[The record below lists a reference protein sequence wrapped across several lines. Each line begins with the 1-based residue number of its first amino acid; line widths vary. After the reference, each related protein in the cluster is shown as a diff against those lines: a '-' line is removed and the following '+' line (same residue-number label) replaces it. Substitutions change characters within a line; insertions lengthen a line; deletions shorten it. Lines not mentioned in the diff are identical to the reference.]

1 MSRRQHTGRVS
12 ESELFELVSE
22 IYDAALGSVTWESVL
37 PHVVRSFGGEE
48 GAFGVRPRI
57 AEAALVIHHNVD
69 PELLA
74 RWESE
79 FSCEDPWLERFAEQK
94 LPGELLHAGS
104 ESCLPDMRETER
116 VRRLL
121 RSGGSRRPRRDDVVR
136 PWHVARVHGCVPVPL
151 RGHVRRGRSARARL
165 LTPHLVRAAM
175 IHERSARSARRRRRP
190 RRCSSAFRTACWC
203 STIAARCSGPIAA
216 ASAS

>member
-1 MSRRQHTGRVS
+1 MSHRQHTGRVS
-12 ESELFELVSE
+12 ESELLELVSE

-37 PHVVRSFGGEE
+37 PPVVRSFGGAR

-94 LPGELLHAGS
+94 LTGELLHAGS
-104 ESCLPDMRETER
+104 ESCL
-116 VRRLL
+116 
-121 RSGGSRRPRRDDVVR
+121 
-136 PWHVARVHGCVPVPL
+136 A
-151 RGHVRRGRSARARL
+151 
-165 LTPHLVRAAM
+165 
-175 IHERSARSARRRRRP
+175 
-190 RRCSSAFRTACWC
+190 
-203 STIAARCSGPIAA
+203 
-216 ASAS
+216 